1 MVCQPHI
8 KQAAY
13 CGGTQTQCLLQYYT
27 NTLFKLQSMKKRGY
41 MIHMNKST
49 SLQFRNL

>member
-13 CGGTQTQCLLQYYT
+13 CGGTQTQYLLQYYT
-27 NTLFKLQSMKKRGY
+27 NTLFKLQSTKKEA
-41 MIHMNKST
+41 T
-49 SLQFRNL
+49 